1 MVLSNEKKRRQF
13 IEDTANW
20 EEIPTASNFVRMRKL
35 LYKGHM
41 WLALDVWQTY
51 NNYDINKHKMVTITG
66 WTLVHYYVLNEH
78 THALAWP
85 VSLTQIIEDI
95 KAIDKEEKK

>member
-51 NNYDINKHKMVTITG
+51 NHFDMDARQMVEVTG
-66 WTLVHYYVLNEH
+66 WTLLHYYTLNEH
-78 THALAWP
+78 THALSWP

-95 KAIDKEEKK
+95 KAIDKEER